1 MSTIAPASIK
11 SDIIVL
17 VNNIPKVPNKA
28 VYQRIIMLSSAFNV
42 HILAK
47 YSVPHSLSHVAES
60 IRICPGTTQILST
73 LIFPF
78 WAVWHILMVPRIRII
93 YTIFSIN
100 NMILV
105 LGFCSK
111 ALGRTWIADIL
122 DDLALALE
130 KEQGHFLGYLLRV
143 YQQLLLLMAKRAL
156 RYADAIV
163 ILKGLIKTLEIAEI
177 AHKCIEVTNGVSL
190 HTIRKFQGKKELSR
204 VLEQKGM
211 FRLLYVGHISRAR
224 GTDTILQACS
234 LLLQRHCIEEFQL
247 TLVGPVDENERSF
260 FESFINAHNLDDVVT
275 FTGPLPHTE
284 VLGHIQIAD
293 VCLYPFPRSRQTEY
307 VSPIKVFE
315 YMAFGKVVIASDL
328 EGIRQIIRNMDNGI
342 LVEPNNPYQLADAI
356 ERMYL
361 DIAKR
366 QQIAI
371 RAVSSVHR
379 FDWQVINEF
388 LLEQI
393 LSVIYHKCPLESL

>member
-1 MSTIAPASIK
+1 
-11 SDIIVL
+11 
-17 VNNIPKVPNKA
+17 
-28 VYQRIIMLSSAFNV
+28 
-42 HILAK
+42 
-47 YSVPHSLSHVAES
+47 
-60 IRICPGTTQILST
+60 
-73 LIFPF
+73 
-78 WAVWHILMVPRIRII
+78 
-93 YTIFSIN
+93 
-100 NMILV
+100 
-105 LGFCSK
+105 
-111 ALGRTWIADIL
+111 
-122 DDLALALE
+122 
-130 KEQGHFLGYLLRV
+130 
-143 YQQLLLLMAKRAL
+143 MAQRAL

-190 HTIRKFQGKKELSR
+190 HTIRKFQGKRELSQ
-204 VLEQKGM
+204 VLNKQKGT

-234 LLLQRHCIEEFQL
+234 LLLQRHCVEELQL

-260 FESFINAHNLDDVVT
+260 FESFINTHNLDDVVT
-275 FTGPLPHTE
+275 FTGPLRHTE
-284 VLGHIQIAD
+284 VLGYIQTAD

-315 YMAFGKVVIASDL
+315 YMALGKVVIASDL
-328 EGIRQIIRNMDNGI
+328 EGVRQIIRNMDNGI

-356 ERMYL
+356 ERIYL

-371 RAVSSVHR
+371 RAVSSAHR
-379 FDWQVINEF
+379 FDWQVINKF

-393 LSVIYHKCPLESL
+393 LSVIYHKCPLGSL